1 MREDDAYSEFATPA
15 ERQSWAKQ
23 NNLMYGGLIAIGVVI
38 LQGFLTAHPLGTS
51 ARISVIAFAIALP
64 LLAVLI
70 LLGELRSG
78 DSPAPSNATD
88 EAVKGLAMLAS
99 IIGVIAAF
107 WHIDWVAGV
116 AILVTGALALGVYGS
131 HFSGSRFGQVANRFR
146 RSGNNTPQNA
156 GHQPAPPRHPY
167 PTGPEAPTT
176 VMPHP
181 ARQQQQQQ
189 FPSGPTTEHQ
199 FPNGP
204 GGQQHPGG
212 HQPPGPHPGSQQYPG
227 QAPPPSG
234 TPNS

>member
-1 MREDDAYSEFATPA
+1 MREDDAYAESATPA

-23 NNLMYGGLIAIGVVI
+23 NNRMYGGLIAIGVVI

-51 ARISVIAFAIALP
+51 AQISVIAFAVALP

-70 LLGELRSG
+70 LLGELHGSDQAG
-78 DSPAPSNATD
+78 QANATD
-88 EAVKGLAMLAS
+88 EAVKAIAMLAS
-99 IIGVIAAF
+99 ITGVIAAF

-116 AILVTGALALGVYGS
+116 AVLITGALALGVYGS
-131 HFSGSRFGQVANRFR
+131 HFSGSRLGQSTLHRFR
-146 RSGNNTPQNA
+146 RGGESPPNA
-156 GHQPAPPRHPY
+156 GHQPPAPRHPY

-181 ARQQQQQQ
+181 ARQAPQQ

-199 FPNGP
+199 VPNSP
-204 GGQQHPGG
+204 GGQQHPGP
-212 HQPPGPHPGSQQYPG
+212 QHPGSQQYPG
-227 QAPPPSG
+227 QTPPPSG